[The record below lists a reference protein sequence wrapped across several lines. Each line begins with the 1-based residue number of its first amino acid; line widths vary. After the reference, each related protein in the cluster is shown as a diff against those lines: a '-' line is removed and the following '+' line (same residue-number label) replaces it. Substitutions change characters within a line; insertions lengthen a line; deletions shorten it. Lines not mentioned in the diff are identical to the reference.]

1 MLKAFALFLKTENPA
16 NTPFMKDKYRAKLEE
31 FLQKCTVP
39 EELADLADEKKKK
52 VKKDKWPQFKENYYN
67 NLGTKYDQILK
78 EVEKEKSE
86 GFSNYVK

>member
-1 MLKAFALFLKTENPA
+1 M
-16 NTPFMKDKYRAKLEE
+16 
-31 FLQKCTVP
+31 P

-52 VKKDKWPQFKENYYN
+52 KKKDKWPQFKENYYN